1 VSKRKK
7 DPDEKAEPAP
17 PTESEVRATVPGR
30 NPHTGEPQGM
40 LVPNRPGSNGGV
52 HRGPD
57 LVPFRRNVVRAVILH
72 ELAKAGLNLEDL
84 KKKTKKRGPLLPG
97 AMVEYCGAA
106 YRRIAIKAALGDPRA
121 FGPFVSMM
129 DHIHRVMQ
137 PAKDEIGN
145 GGQAPR
151 RAVFIGPNE
160 PVPPPGAEPTT
171 DPGAPGTVVDKDG
184 QTWEDPGA

>member
-1 VSKRKK
+1 MRGISSTRR
-7 DPDEKAEPAP
+7 PAF
-17 PTESEVRATVPGR
+17 SAPGR
-30 NPHTGEPQGM
+30 IWSRARAIASAVGRPLKINPS
-40 LVPNRPGSNGGV
+40 PNSPATS
-52 HRGPD
+52 
-57 LVPFRRNVVRAVILH
+57 
-72 ELAKAGLNLEDL
+72 
-84 KKKTKKRGPLLPG
+84 
-97 AMVEYCGAA
+97 
-106 YRRIAIKAALGDPRA
+106 RA